1 MNKTNN
7 ETVIAAKLQQ
17 TVRDTYKAARVNE
30 ITEIN
35 LCVVWIHL
43 GSGVETGHQPSS
55 IDYLYTSTQNY

>member
-35 LCVVWIHL
+35 LCVV
-43 GSGVETGHQPSS
+43 
-55 IDYLYTSTQNY
+55 